1 MQISLTPTLS
11 QGERGETKKAPSLF
25 GRGVGVREIIPK
37 ILELTLKLST
47 RFEKIL
53 LDFMHE
59 FGFECCFLQ
68 KLKFQM

>member
-11 QGERGETKKAPSLF
+11 QGEREKQKKPLSLWERGWGEGNYSKNT
-25 GRGVGVREIIPK
+25 GI
-37 ILELTLKLST
+37 TLKLST